1 MSPNTP
7 PASPAAGDQDGWSGP
22 VAGLARLVD
31 GLRRDVDPLTGLPG
45 RVEEL
50 AEVLARLSETVA
62 SLATRRNAGP
72 APSWLLAPDSPEDT
86 AAILD
91 DLAAWMGA
99 IYLRYPDGAAVLPD
113 CWAWHPDVVEE
124 LVWLMHA
131 WSAAYQGPA
140 ASVALAGDWH
150 DRQRPGVVRRI
161 RQNVGSCSVE
171 RHQTRAGR
179 PPLTTTVPTVP
190 ALGQLGELAAWW
202 ATARD
207 STPPEPADHSDY
219 AANGART

>member
-1 MSPNTP
+1 MSSTTP
-7 PASPAAGDQDGWSGP
+7 PPPNPGAGEDGWSGP

-31 GLRRDVDPLTGLPG
+31 SLRRDIDPLTTLPG
-45 RVEEL
+45 RVDEL

-62 SLATRRNAGP
+62 SIATRRNAGP
-72 APSWLLAPDSPEDT
+72 APTWLLAPANPDDT
-86 AAILD
+86 TNLLD
-91 DLAAWMGA
+91 DLTAWLGA
-99 IYLRYPDGAAVLPD
+99 IYLRYPDGAAALPD
-113 CWAWHPDVVEE
+113 CWLWHPDLVEE

-171 RHQTRAGR
+171 RHQTRGGR
-179 PPLTTTVPTVP
+179 PPLTATAPAVP
-190 ALGQLGELAAWW
+190 ALEQLAEIAAWW

-207 STPPEPADHSDY
+207 SAPPEPTDPS
-219 AANGART
+219 ANGAHR

>member
-1 MSPNTP
+1 MSSNTP
-7 PASPAAGDQDGWSGP
+7 PANPAAGEDNWSGP

-31 GLRRDVDPLTGLPG
+31 GLRRDVDPLTGLPA

-72 APSWLLAPDSPEDT
+72 APSWLLAPDAPADT

-99 IYLRYPDGAAVLPD
+99 IYMRYPDAAAVLPD
-113 CWAWHPDVVEE
+113 CWLWHPDVVEE

-150 DRQRPGVVRRI
+150 DRQRPGVARRI

-179 PPLTTTVPTVP
+179 PPLTAIAPAVP
-190 ALGQLGELAAWW
+190 AVGQLGEIAAWW

-207 STPPEPADHSDY
+207 STPPEPTDHS
-219 AANGART
+219 ANGAHR

>member
-7 PASPAAGDQDGWSGP
+7 PANPAAGEDGWSGP

-31 GLRRDVDPLTGLPG
+31 GLRRDIDPLTGLPG

-62 SLATRRNAGP
+62 SIATRRNAGP
-72 APSWLLAPDSPEDT
+72 APSWLLAPANPEDT
-86 AAILD
+86 TSILE

-99 IYLRYPDGAAVLPD
+99 IYLRYPDGAAVLSD

-161 RQNVGSCSVE
+161 RQNVGSCSIE

-179 PPLTTTVPTVP
+179 APLTATAPTVP
-190 ALGQLGELAAWW
+190 AAGQLAQLAAWW

-207 STPPEPADHSDY
+207 SAPPEPADHSDN
-219 AANGART
+219 ATNGART